1 MRIKMSQIEINAET
15 KACEKKK
22 TQARVNSVD
31 GIHEACLFL
40 SLPFIDSFSKTSGP
54 NTAPYC

>member
-1 MRIKMSQIEINAET
+1 MRIKMSQIERNAET
-15 KACEKKK
+15 KACGKNY
-22 TQARVNSVD
+22 RLVNSVD
-31 GIHEACLFL
+31 GIHEACLLL